1 MSPTVTYVKPFLMD
15 SGEKPDFELGIV
27 YEITSA
33 FDDDGN
39 TIISVLNSK
48 GNVHIFDITE
58 DWFSESFTILGDIQV
73 VWEEV

>member
-15 SGEKPDFELGIV
+15 SGEKPDFKLGEK
-27 YEITSA
+27 YEICCA

-48 GNVHIFDITE
+48 GHIHIFDITE
-58 DWFSESFTILGDIQV
+58 DWFSESFIILGDIQI